1 MAVDNQDQEINKLL
15 NALGFEKSVC
25 HIRQN
30 MVAALELT
38 KNACL
43 DSEFSCIYTGS
54 LAEGFSGN
62 YYSKISRADFD
73 IMFIFNRF
81 PYIVDEDKTQD
92 DAPNNFQLVARVCH
106 NSVRQGYAK
115 LELITVKVP
124 SKLHLAVKFED
135 RLFLSGLKTLSSLMR
150 INRKLLG
157 FIREEEVLGGVQ
169 FERHGPASS
178 VTIESKEEGYAK
190 RDLVYGHR
198 CQFWPKCA
206 QNWIT
211 RRRNWP
217 ENADVINAA
226 KLGCHLVPT
235 GFPGSKTE
243 ELEWRYSFVK
253 PERHIMWFFN
263 DCQRKCFALLKILNK
278 ENLASHF
285 DTEVLTSYHFKTTL
299 LWVLEET
306 DDPDWSDK
314 DLLKHV
320 KTCLVKLMTFIK
332 SRHCPHYFIEHAN
345 LFDREIFKDETCGKL
360 SKILDS
366 VLEDPYTALRSCPTF
381 QTLIND
387 FRFPSSM
394 SLEFSVVLDVLPTVR

>member
-1 MAVDNQDQEINKLL
+1 MHVLKFGMAADNRDQEINKLL
-15 NALGFEKSVC
+15 DALGFEKSVC

-43 DSEFSCIYTGS
+43 GPEFSCIYTGS

-73 IMFIFNRF
+73 IMFIFNQF
-81 PYIVDEDKTQD
+81 PYIVDEEKTRAD
-92 DAPNNFQLVARVCH
+92 DVPNSPLVARVCH
-106 NSVRQGYAK
+106 NNVQQGYAK
-115 LELITVKVP
+115 LELIIDKVP
-124 SKLHLAVKFED
+124 SKVHLAVKFED
-135 RLFLSGLKTLSSLMR
+135 RLFLSSLKTLSSLMQ
-150 INRKLLG
+150 ISRKLLG
-157 FIREEEVLGGVQ
+157 FIREEEVLCGVQ

-178 VTIESKEEGYAK
+178 VTIESEEEGYAK

-211 RRRNWP
+211 RKRKWP
-217 ENADVINAA
+217 KSADVKNAA
-226 KLGCHLVPT
+226 DLGCHLVPT

-253 PERHIMWFFN
+253 PERHIMWLLN

-278 ENLASHF
+278 ENLTSHF
-285 DTEVLTSYHFKTTL
+285 DTEILTSYHFKTTL
-299 LWVLEET
+299 LWVLEES
-306 DDPDWSDK
+306 DDPDWSEK

-320 KTCLVKLMTFIK
+320 KMCLVKLMTFIK

-345 LFDREIFKDETCGKL
+345 LFDRNNFNEETCRKL
-360 SKILDS
+360 SILLNS
-366 VLEDPYTALRSCPTF
+366 ALEDPYTALRSCHTF

-387 FRFPSSM
+387 ITS
-394 SLEFSVVLDVLPTVR
+394 